1 MPELK
6 LGLIGCGCIVQLVHL
21 NILISLPDVELVAL
35 AESDPER
42 REEARRRVPRAVVF
56 ADYREL
62 LVMPE
67 IEAVVICLPNAL
79 HAEATIAALEQGKHV
94 YLEKPLAMNLDEAQ
108 DVLAA
113 WGRAGVVGMIGF
125 NYRFNELYQ
134 AAKRYIQ
141 SGRLGELISVR
152 SVFSSSSQILPA
164 WKQTRLSG
172 GGVLLDLASHHIDL
186 VRFIFGGEIQ
196 EVFARVWSLRSED
209 DSAMLEMRL
218 VNGLPIQSFFSM
230 SSVDEDCF
238 EIYTTA
244 GKLRVDRY
252 LSLNIEV
259 TDAVLP
265 STRLKRLGRGL
276 NALVSSPRLLEKILT
291 PSREHS
297 YQIALSHFV
306 SAVRSKEPTTPDFWD
321 GYRNVAVIEAAERS
335 ARTKGVISLSDRAYG
350 DPVR

>member
-1 MPELK
+1 MNL
-6 LGLIGCGCIVQLVHL
+6 Q
-21 NILISLPDVELVAL
+21 DVDLVAL

-42 REEARRRVPRAVVF
+42 REEARRRVPRAAVF

-62 LVMPE
+62 LAMTE

-79 HAEATIAALEQGKHV
+79 HAEATIAALEHGKHV
-94 YLEKPLAMNLDEAQ
+94 YLEKPLAVSLDEAQ
-108 DVLAA
+108 RVLAA

-125 NYRFNELYQ
+125 NYRFNKLYQ
-134 AAKRYIQ
+134 VAKRYLQ
-141 SGRLGELISVR
+141 SGKLGELISVR
-152 SVFSSSSQILPA
+152 SVFSTSSQMLPV
-164 WKQTRLSG
+164 WKQTRQSG

-186 VRFIFGGEIQ
+186 VSFILGQEIQ

-218 VNGLPIQSFFSM
+218 VDGLPVQSFFSLR
-230 SSVDEDCF
+230 SVDEDCF
-238 EIYTTA
+238 EIYATA

-265 STRLKRLGRGL
+265 SSRLKRLGRRL
-276 NALVSSPRLLEKILT
+276 NALVSSPHLLEKILA
-291 PSREHS
+291 PSTEHS

-321 GYRNVAVIEAAERS
+321 GYRNVVVIEAAEKS
-335 ARTKGVISLSDRAYG
+335 ARTNGVISLSELTSR
-350 DPVR
+350 DPAR